1 MKIAQAAPPEMEN
14 YIEELTEQL
23 RYDLLPRY
31 VSVDKLNPDELLN
44 PDYCTDHLYNGLLDE
59 ALQVISSLQTIIAVI
74 EAIQHRSIEES
85 DCEQFEK
92 NIAILKKYG
101 FLFPVSIECFAK
113 ENNLIT
119 YSYESFYN
127 SYIN

>member
-74 EAIQHRSIEES
+74 EAIQHRPIEES

-113 ENNLIT
+113 DNNLIT

>member
-74 EAIQHRSIEES
+74 EAIKHRPIEES

>member
-1 MKIAQAAPPEMEN
+1 MEN

-74 EAIQHRSIEES
+74 EAIQHRPIEES

>member
-74 EAIQHRSIEES
+74 EVIQHRPIEES

>member
-74 EAIQHRSIEES
+74 EAIQHRPIEES

-92 NIAILKKYG
+92 NIAILKNTGFY
-101 FLFPVSIECFAK
+101 FLFPLSVLQKKTI
-113 ENNLIT
+113 
-119 YSYESFYN
+119 
-127 SYIN
+127 